1 MSGRIPTARFI
12 TGVLAILL
20 SSCGGSGAVTSPIN
34 ERAALTGSLPWNA
47 LGWDVITSSIDEQS
61 ATMSTLY
68 GNDVAVRY
76 ARNNSQQEYPAGAV
90 ISLVT
95 WTEVEDPHWFGAKIP
110 GQVKSVEF
118 VSVSAGA
125 GNRTAYSYEDYE
137 GSPLQKMASRV
148 GPSPADRATYLLS
161 WRASVMP

>member
-1 MSGRIPTARFI
+1 MVTARFL
-12 TGVLAILL
+12 TGALVILL
-20 SSCGGSGAVTSPIN
+20 WSCGGSGAVTSPIN
-34 ERAALTGSLPWNA
+34 ERAALTGSLPWNP
-47 LGWDVITSSIDEQS
+47 LGWDVITSSIDKQS

-76 ARNNSQQEYPAGAV
+76 ARNNSHQEYPAGSV

-95 WTEVEDPHWFGAKIP
+95 WTEVEDAHWFGAKIP

-125 GNRTAYSYEDYE
+125 GNQTAYSYEDYE
-137 GSPLQKMASRV
+137 GSPLGKIASPV
-148 GPSPADRATYLLS
+148 GPPPAARATYLLS